1 MKKRRDARKTR
12 RKDNN
17 NIARTPDVLV
27 LPTTV
32 AETEVRAQMNHST

>member
-1 MKKRRDARKTR
+1 MKKRRDARRTR
-12 RKDNN
+12 KNDS

-32 AETEVRAQMNHST
+32 AETEVRAQMNHLT